1 MVFFFG
7 NCKKTHG
14 GPKGVNMSLKS
25 KKKNTQMVYQLY
37 ENNLF
42 EADDDDEDQHDGSG
56 TQVQKST
63 TSNTSASNK
72 VISDELYVVI
82 GEVQLVIS
90 IIIVLCVLVAF
101 GLYQFWGIKKKWAMY
116 IFLCTSVTIG
126 FWNIVT
132 SSVLLDENKHE

>member
-1 MVFFFG
+1 
-7 NCKKTHG
+7 
-14 GPKGVNMSLKS
+14 
-25 KKKNTQMVYQLY
+25 MVYQLY